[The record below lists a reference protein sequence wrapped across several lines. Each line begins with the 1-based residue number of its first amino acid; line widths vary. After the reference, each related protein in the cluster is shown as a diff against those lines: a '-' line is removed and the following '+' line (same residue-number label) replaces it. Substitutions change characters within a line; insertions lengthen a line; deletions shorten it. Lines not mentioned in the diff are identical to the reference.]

1 MITRVATVAVTVRDQ
16 DKALDFYT
24 NALDF
29 EKRDDQPMGE
39 GSRWVTVA
47 PQGAETDVV
56 LEAAGPEDHVGGW
69 ANMVFGCD
77 EIHTTYEELSGRGV
91 EFSEKPSEQPW
102 GMWAR
107 FKDSDGN
114 EFGLYSSK

>member
-1 MITRVATVAVTVRDQ
+1 MITRIGTVAVPVRNQ

-24 NALDF
+24 NALGF

-39 GSRWVTVA
+39 GARWITVA
-47 PQGAETDVV
+47 PKNAETNIV
-56 LEAAGPEDHVGGW
+56 LEAAGPEDRVGTW
-69 ANMVFGCD
+69 ANTILECD
-77 EIHTTYEELSGRGV
+77 DIYATHEELSGRGV

-107 FKDSDGN
+107 LKDVDGN

>member
-1 MITRVATVAVTVRDQ
+1 MITRVGTVAVTVRDQ

-24 NALDF
+24 NALGF
-29 EKRDDQPMGE
+29 EKRSDELMGE
-39 GSRWVTVA
+39 GARWITVA
-47 PQGAETDVV
+47 PKGAETNVV
-56 LEAAGPEDHVGGW
+56 LEPAGLEDYVGTW
-69 ANMVFGCD
+69 ANMILECD
-77 EIHTTYEELSGRGV
+77 DIYATYEELNGRGV

-107 FKDSDGN
+107 FKDIDGN